1 MSALSHL
8 SGPFSPR
15 LYMVPRRLGRVQTVK
30 RIFTKPRPT
39 FHLTDVLQSVMMRK
53 GPPFICS
60 SVAKVFR
67 RRRREIRRVRAEIGK
82 ANNAEK
88 KEREKEGER
97 ERERERRRE
106 RERETGEE
114 TWNELTLSRLSY
126 VGTAPSPQPLV

>member
-1 MSALSHL
+1 M
-8 SGPFSPR
+8 
-15 LYMVPRRLGRVQTVK
+15 
-30 RIFTKPRPT
+30 
-39 FHLTDVLQSVMMRK
+39 QSVMMRK

-106 RERETGEE
+106 RERGREKGREGGRE
-114 TWNELTLSRLSY
+114 RERERASNILQKDREFMQMSLCKAGNNFVEFFFY
-126 VGTAPSPQPLV
+126 VERIPWLP